1 MSIMNLIKGEKMPD
15 KNDPQYRERYEKEV
29 QAGQTSPRRAA

>member
-15 KNDPQYRERYEKEV
+15 KNDPPVQGALRERS
-29 QAGQTSPRRAA
+29 AGGP